1 MFPMPSLC
9 RLEAKLRQ
17 ITLPSPLPM
26 KNRSSTS
33 RTRPATPRPPWRNP
47 WVILWVFIASVIL
60 SVNGGMLYL
69 AIDSSP
75 GLVVEDYYERGQ
87 NYEET
92 VLTRQ
97 ALGRNLSLR
106 LDAPPRIETG
116 KPATFRFTGAD
127 KTGRPIQADAITL
140 HAYRP
145 SDTAADFSLPMI
157 KANTDGYL
165 AQATFPL
172 KGVWDIVIAV
182 KQGEIEHNVPRRITV
197 TETR

>member
-1 MFPMPSLC
+1 MSP
-9 RLEAKLRQ
+9 Q
-17 ITLPSPLPM
+17 PLPM
-26 KNRSSTS
+26 KDGSSAS
-33 RTRPATPRPPWRNP
+33 RTRPPPPRPPWRNP
-47 WVILWVFIASVIL
+47 WVVLCFLIVSVVL

-97 ALGRNLSLR
+97 ALSRNLLPRIDIS
-106 LDAPPRIETG
+106 PRIEKG
-116 KPATFRFTGAD
+116 KPATFRFVGLD
-127 KTGRPIQADAITL
+127 RTGRPIRADAITL

-145 SDTAADFSLPMI
+145 SDTAYDFSIPMTEMD
-157 KANTDGYL
+157 ANRYL
-165 AQATFPL
+165 AEATFPL

-197 TETR
+197 TEMQ